1 MTTRRSFLQEAGGTL
16 GAAWLALDWREAAA
30 AADHAHKS
38 AQSPANATTS
48 FLTPSET
55 AIVDAIAAQIIPT
68 DATPGAREA
77 GVVYFIDRA
86 LATFFSHTAEQFRAG
101 LTEFD
106 RDCRA
111 RYPHVMSFANL
122 SADQQVEWLKLVE
135 LTPFFDRMCQLTV
148 IAMFSDPKYGGNRNG
163 LGWQL
168 IGFQDQHVFS
178 PPFGYYDRHYPGF
191 EIPPKRS

>member
-1 MTTRRSFLQEAGGTL
+1 MTTRRSFLQVAGGTL
-16 GAAWLALDWREAAA
+16 GAAWLALDWRDVAAA
-30 AADHAHKS
+30 ARHALES
-38 AQSPANATTS
+38 AQSPATATTS
-48 FLTPSET
+48 FLTPVEA

-68 DATPGAREA
+68 DATPGAHES

-86 LATFFSHTAEQFRAG
+86 HATFFAHMASEFRAG
-101 LTEFD
+101 LTEFT

-111 RYPHVMSFANL
+111 RYPDVESFASL
-122 SADQQVEWLKLVE
+122 SAELQVEWLKVVE
-135 LTPFFDRMCQLTV
+135 HSPFFDRMRQLTV

-178 PPFGYYDRHYPGF
+178 PPFGYYDRDYPGF
-191 EIPPKRS
+191 EIPAKRS